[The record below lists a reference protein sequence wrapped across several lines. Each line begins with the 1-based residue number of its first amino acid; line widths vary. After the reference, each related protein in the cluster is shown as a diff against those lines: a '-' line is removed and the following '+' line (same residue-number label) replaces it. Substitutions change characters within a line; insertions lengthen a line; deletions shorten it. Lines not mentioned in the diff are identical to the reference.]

1 MATIQKTTLKR
12 YNGTDWD
19 PIYLAGS
26 SDLIYLSAQHTVAS
40 GDGWTV
46 GQEIAANTPSE
57 NLIVQ
62 IIDNL
67 TKLDKV
73 TVPALAAGTGIT
85 SVDASKI
92 TGVINRENLP
102 TDVGG
107 KGVEVDDE
115 DGKDALTSDDVNVGD
130 IVKVTGGKVYLVT
143 ATTPAVTY
151 MELSDTASEV
161 AWSRITG
168 TPTTVAGYGITD
180 ALTDDDVAAAANADN
195 AGKFLALDVNG
206 KLPASIT
213 GDAATLGGQAPA
225 YYATEADL
233 TAAEGEID
241 TLQGQVGTAPA
252 GDDQPGTGLLGDV
265 AQLKTEMKAQDASWI
280 TSGTIDVA
288 RLPQAAL
295 ERLYVAAND
304 EARLA
309 LTTAEVQ
316 NGDVVKVT
324 ETGLMYYVK
333 DDTKLGGDTP
343 EEAFEPFTAGAASS
357 VPWSGV
363 TSKPTTL
370 TGYGITDAVAAS
382 EKHATYAEGGVVIF
396 QTGNTSGRTYEINA
410 KAKAAADADMAA
422 DASKLN
428 GQSADYYATAADMT
442 TVKEYIEDL
451 QDGTVTNLTVPAE
464 KISGVLA
471 DTQLPDS
478 VKFALVEVADQTG
491 RFALTTTQVQNG
503 DVVKQTDTGA
513 LYFVKDATNLN
524 NAAGYEQIAAVSMSW
539 NKITGKPTTLDGYGI
554 TDAVKSSEKAATY
567 TEGSVV
573 VYAQGTNNTTS
584 TNYEINAKANT
595 ACLADRATMAADAE
609 KLGGQLPAYYAKQ
622 SDMATAQ
629 GNIATIQGQIGTA
642 TAGDVPGTG
651 ILKDIED
658 LKAGTAITAIA
669 AEKITGVL
677 DIANIPASVVERL
690 SIVENDEARLALTS
704 EQVQNGDSVKVV
716 DTGLMYFVKD
726 DTKLGSPDTAAQ
738 AFEVY
743 TVGSAASV
751 PWSGVTEKPTTLS
764 GYGITDAVNTNEK
777 VTEATAGNAGKIL
790 VLNAEG
796 KLDADITGHVEW
808 DNILNKPTSTAQ
820 QIDDAV
826 TAATHTNRTVLDKFA
841 EADGKLTYGGAEVA
855 MASTV
860 TALSTTVSEHT
871 NKITQLGL
879 GCLTVVDDVTT
890 AFPSA
895 AEGQMALETI

>member
-92 TGVINRENLP
+92 TGVIDRENLP

-115 DGKDALTSDDVNVGD
+115 DAKDALTSDDVNVGD

-168 TPTTVAGYGITD
+168 TPTTLAGYGITD
-180 ALTDDDVAAAANADN
+180 GVNTADVVAAPAAN
-195 AGKFLALDVNG
+195 KILRLDANG
-206 KLPASIT
+206 KLPTSIT
-213 GDAATLGGQAPA
+213 GDAATLGGQAPT

-233 TAAEGEID
+233 TLAEGEID
-241 TLQGQVGTAPA
+241 TLQGQVGTAPG

-309 LTTAEVQ
+309 LTTTEVQ

-324 ETGLMYYVK
+324 DTGLMYYVK

-343 EEAFEPFTAGAASS
+343 EQAFEPFTAGAASS

-363 TSKPTTL
+363 TGKPTTL

-382 EKHATYAEGGVVIF
+382 EKHATYAEGGVVVF
-396 QTGNTSGRTYEINA
+396 QTGNTNGRTYEINA
-410 KAKAAADADMAA
+410 KAKAAADADLAA
-422 DASKLN
+422 NASALN
-428 GQSADYYATAADMT
+428 GHADTYFATASDMT

-478 VKFALVEVADQTG
+478 VKFALVEVADQNA

-524 NAAGYEQIAAVSMSW
+524 AAAGYEQIAAVSMAW
-539 NKITGKPTTLDGYGI
+539 NKITGTPTTLDGYGI

-573 VYAQGTNNTTS
+573 VYAQGTNDTTS

-629 GNIATIQGQIGTA
+629 GNISTIQGQIGA
-642 TAGDVPGTG
+642 AGDSG

-658 LKAGTAITAIA
+658 LKSGAAITEVDAS
-669 AEKITGVL
+669 KITGVL
-677 DIANIPASVVERL
+677 DLANIPASVVERL
-690 SIVENDEARLALTS
+690 TIVEDDEARLALTT

-738 AFEVY
+738 AFEPY
-743 TVGSAASV
+743 SVGSAASV

-764 GYGITDAVNTNEK
+764 GYGITDAVNANEK
-777 VTEATAGNAGKIL
+777 VTEASAGNAGKIL

-820 QIDDAV
+820 QIDAAV
-826 TAATHTNRTVLDKFA
+826 TAATHTNRTVLDKFG
-841 EADGKLTYGGAEVA
+841 ESDGKLTYGGAEVA
-855 MASTV
+855 MASAV
-860 TALSTTVSEHT
+860 SALSTTVSEHT
-871 NKITQLGL
+871 TKITQLGL
-879 GCLTVVDDVTT
+879 GCLTVVSDVAT

>member
-92 TGVINRENLP
+92 TGVIDRENLP

-115 DGKDALTSDDVNVGD
+115 DAKDALTDEDVNAGD

-168 TPTTVAGYGITD
+168 TPTTLDGYGITD
-180 ALTDDDVAAAANADN
+180 GVNTADVVAAPAAN
-195 AGKFLALDVNG
+195 KILRLDANG

-213 GDAATLGGQAPA
+213 GDAATLGGQAPT
-225 YYATEADL
+225 YYATDADL
-233 TAAEGEID
+233 TLAEGEID
-241 TLQGQVGTAPA
+241 TMQGQVGTAPA
-252 GDDQPGTGLLGDV
+252 GDDNPGTGLLGDV
-265 AQLKTEMKAQDASWI
+265 AKLKTEMKAQDASWI

-304 EARLA
+304 TARLA

-324 ETGLMYYVK
+324 DTGLMYYVK

-343 EEAFEPFTAGAASS
+343 EQAFEPFTAGAASS

-363 TSKPTTL
+363 TGKPTTL
-370 TGYGITDAVAAS
+370 DGYGITDAVKSS
-382 EKHATYAEGGVVIF
+382 EKHATYAEGGVVVF
-396 QTGNTSGRTYEINA
+396 QTGNTNGRTYEINA
-410 KAKAAADADMAA
+410 KAKAAADADLAA
-422 DASKLN
+422 NASALN
-428 GQSADYYATAADMT
+428 GHADTYFATASDMT

-478 VKFALVEVADQTG
+478 VKFTLVEVADQAA
-491 RFALTTTQVQNG
+491 RFQLTTTQVQNG

-524 NAAGYEQIAAVSMSW
+524 NAAGYEQIAAVSMAW
-539 NKITGKPTTLDGYGI
+539 DKITGKPTTLDGYGI
-554 TDAVKSSEKAATY
+554 TDAVKASEKAATY

-573 VYAQGTNNTTS
+573 VYAQGTNGTTS

-622 SDMATAQ
+622 SDMTTAQ
-629 GNIATIQGQIGTA
+629 GNISTIQGQIGAA

-658 LKAGTAITAIA
+658 LKAGTAITEIA

-726 DTKLGSPDTAAQ
+726 DTKLGGDTPEE
-738 AFEVY
+738 AFEPY
-743 TVGSAASV
+743 SVGSAASV
-751 PWSGVTEKPTTLS
+751 PWSGVTSKPTTLT
-764 GYGITDAVNTNEK
+764 GYGITDAVNANEK
-777 VTEATAGNAGKIL
+777 VTEASAGNAGKIL

-826 TAATHTNRTVLDKFA
+826 TAATHTNRTVLDKFG
-841 EADGKLTYGGAEVA
+841 ESDGKLTYGGAEVA
-855 MASTV
+855 MASAV
-860 TALSTTVSEHT
+860 SALSTTVSEHT
-871 NKITQLGL
+871 TKITQLGL
-879 GCLTVVDDVTT
+879 GCLTVVADVTT

-895 AEGQMALETI
+895 TEGQMALETI